1 MTTTQHY
8 ESIDD
13 YLGPNESRFF
23 GAGHRRVRHLMRDV
37 VVGHQGAPRG
47 FATAT
52 AGVEYP
58 FDWSSKAAS
67 GFLRPHLSTIDAL
80 LFSVQLAELCVASTY
95 DLTDAQRRE
104 MWLRRV
110 DIRAGAA
117 PNEEDLDAFGVEA
130 ELVGTEQTAAG
141 AVSTAACRIG
151 RMKIRCQVEHA
162 PAAAS
167 RPGFRKVRPADARAR
182 LFSDGY
188 KSRVQSIADVRVDR
202 RAVRAEALVRI
213 DSLADEVLPGEGL
226 EAAYRPHVSMI
237 DSFVV
242 ALQLGQVL
250 LYELDGFDRGD
261 SETLWMRRT
270 TMVAETPVRPS
281 GEAFRMT
288 VGLDGAKL
296 VEARGG
302 IWRTADIVADC
313 LGIRL
318 ACSVT
323 HRLPAGTFAD
333 DVIRVP
339 LDRNVDTNGVSA

>member
-1 MTTTQHY
+1 MTATQHY

-23 GAGHRRVRHLMRDV
+23 GAGHRRVRHVMRDV
-37 VVGHQGAPRG
+37 IVGHQGDSRPL
-47 FATAT
+47 ATAT

-67 GFLRPHLSTIDAL
+67 GYLRPHLSTIDAL
-80 LFSVQLAELCVASTY
+80 LFGVQLTELCVATTY
-95 DLTDAQRRE
+95 DLTDAHRRT

-110 DIRAGAA
+110 DIRAGSA
-117 PNEEDLDAFGVEA
+117 PDEDDLDAFGVDA
-130 ELVGTEQTAAG
+130 ELVGTEQSAAG
-141 AVSTAACRIG
+141 AVSTVVCRIG
-151 RMKIRCQVEHA
+151 RMKIRCQVEHE
-162 PAAAS
+162 PAAAA

-182 LFSDGY
+182 LFNDGY

-202 RAVRAEALVRI
+202 RAVRAEALVRV

-226 EAAYRPHVSMI
+226 EAAYRPHISMI

-261 SETLWMRRT
+261 SDTLWMRRT
-270 TMVAETPVRPS
+270 TMVADTPVRPS
-281 GEAFRMT
+281 GEAFRVT
-288 VGLDGAKL
+288 TGLIGTKL

-302 IWRTADIVADC
+302 VWRTADIIAEC
-313 LGIRL
+313 PGLRL
-318 ACSVT
+318 ECSVT

-339 LDRNVDTNGVSA
+339 LDHDPNGVSA